1 LSSFG
6 TIANTCFPELV
17 LAGFT
22 PQNLAMAGSV
32 LNTVDDIA
40 LAQAMIRVW
49 GQDAA
54 LRANDNA
61 CTQAFVGDEETAGK
75 WRRVMILIASLS
87 KANCGNFARTG

>member
-1 LSSFG
+1 
-6 TIANTCFPELV
+6 
-17 LAGFT
+17 
-22 PQNLAMAGSV
+22 MAGSV
-32 LNTVDDIA
+32 LNSVDDIA

-54 LRANDNA
+54 LRASDNA

-87 KANCGNFARTG
+87 KASSGDFARTG